1 MSFEIQSTFMCRPDV
16 YVCTT
21 GISACEKVLIR
32 SQLPKHVILED
43 VLSAKVSYLATYKAT
58 MTDKYIQALSWN
70 MKIVDVRWLYD
81 VDGAVRRY
89 EMQPFEGASF
99 STSGLLGDSVVNYHL
114 LLGGIF
120 TENLMISTDFLIA
133 ASDDDGKAEFSKRY
147 GIPIVNPDD
156 AFKGVYEI
164 YKRDSYFEAV
174 AMAEGLVFDEKVFFL
189 DARLPRVLF
198 NQLRRM
204 IVSNGGTRVSQI
216 DKDVDYILAFAYEGF
231 EKYGH
236 KVYHYQYVFDCIESK
251 AELFAGAYRM
261 YPSKKKPVLSN
272 IVCCVSTGCRNGSN
286 AAEIANK
293 LKALGA
299 IVRDRPDASC
309 THMIVDGKDEA
320 HGSRRRSYKVV
331 LSEWVNQC
339 LGLMRHVREE
349 KYCVGMPRS
358 SMRALSRDLMRGP
371 TPECKMLFQ
380 FTGLSLFLKNKAMER
395 LDELGVGF
403 KDTDRYDGCTHLIM
417 GVVSTSEK
425 LLSCV
430 SNGKWILK
438 PSVIDD
444 FDGSHDFD
452 FAKHEWKDDECVAEK
467 DRKVVLSICKWREK
481 VKATGK
487 PAFYR
492 WIVKLLCEDQKREGY
507 ARMIE
512 NGGGRITDAEDY
524 THCFV
529 SRTYD
534 GIAPVENRHST
545 DYIFSYLFR

>member
-1 MSFEIQSTFMCRPDV
+1 MNFEIESTFMCRPDV

-21 GISACEKVLIR
+21 GVSACEKELIR

-43 VLSAKVSYLATYKAT
+43 VLSEKVNYLATYKAT
-58 MTDKYIQALSWN
+58 MTDKYVQALGWS

-81 VDGAVRRY
+81 VDGAIRRY
-89 EMQPFEGASF
+89 EMQPFEGATF
-99 STSGLLGDSVVNYHL
+99 STSGLLSDSVVNYHL

-120 TENLMISTDFLIA
+120 TQNLMISTDFLIA
-133 ASDDDGKAEFSKRY
+133 SADDDSKVEFSKRY
-147 GIPIVNPDD
+147 EIPIVNPSD
-156 AFKGVYEI
+156 AFKGEYGI
-164 YKRDSYFEAV
+164 YKRDPYFEAV

-198 NQLRRM
+198 NQLRKM
-204 IVSNGGTRVSQI
+204 IVSNGGTRVSEI

-231 EKYGH
+231 EKHGH
-236 KVYHYQYVFDCIESK
+236 KVYHYQYVFDCIESR
-251 AELFAGAYRM
+251 AELFAGAYKM
-261 YPSKKKPVLSN
+261 YPINKKPVLSN
-272 IVCCVSTGCRNGSN
+272 AVCCINAGCKDGGNV
-286 AAEIANK
+286 AEIINK

-299 IVRDRPDASC
+299 IVRDKPDASC
-309 THMIVDGKDEA
+309 THMIVDNKDEA
-320 HGSRRRSYKVV
+320 QDGRRRPYKVV

-349 KYCVGMPRS
+349 KYCVGMS
-358 SMRALSRDLMRGP
+358 SGSMYALSRDRMKV
-371 TPECKMLFQ
+371 TTHECKMLFQ
-380 FTGLSLFLKNKAMER
+380 FTGLSLFLKNKAIEK

-425 LLSCV
+425 LLSCI

-438 PSVIDD
+438 PSVIDC

-452 FAKHEWKDDECVAEK
+452 FSEHEWKDDGCIAEK
-467 DRKVVLSICKWREK
+467 DRKIVLSICKWRER
-481 VKATGK
+481 VKITGK
-487 PAFYR
+487 PAFHR
-492 WIVKLLCEDQKREGY
+492 WVVKLLCEEQKREGY
-507 ARMIE
+507 ARVIE

-529 SRTYD
+529 TRTYD
-534 GIAPVENRHST
+534 GYNPAEKSYST